1 MKRLKTFF
9 FGVIVGLIMG
19 LWFGYNLGKGRD
31 FYANPFA
38 EKSVQEN
45 IKSRLEQGR
54 EAVGEGVERVGE
66 EIKGKLDDQ

>member
-1 MKRLKTFF
+1 MKTIKTFL
-9 FGVIVGLIMG
+9 VGAIIGLLVG

-38 EKSVQEN
+38 DESVQKQ
-45 IKSRLEQGR
+45 IKEGR

-66 EIKGKLDDQ
+66 EIKGKIDSQK